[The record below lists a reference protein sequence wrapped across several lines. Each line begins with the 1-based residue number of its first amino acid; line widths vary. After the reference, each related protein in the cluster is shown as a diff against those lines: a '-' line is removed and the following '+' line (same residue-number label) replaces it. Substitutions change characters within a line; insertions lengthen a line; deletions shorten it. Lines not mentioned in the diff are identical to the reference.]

1 MDSKVIVE
9 TLRNAAIAALSAG
22 DLEQFVAVC
31 DLLIF
36 LENKHLVHREDAEEI
51 MKNIR

>member
-9 TLRNAAIAALSAG
+9 TLKNAAIYALRNS
-22 DLEQFVAVC
+22 DYKQFVAVC